1 MTKRTVLISLRLMFG
16 LLALAALGKQF
27 SIQLQHGFS
36 ILNFWSYFTNLANLF
51 ASVVLILGAYQLFF
65 RREPSASEGLIRGA
79 AAVNMGVVGIV
90 FTILLRDVDLGHLL
104 PWVNTVLHYVM
115 PVAVLLDW
123 LLQPPQTK
131 LGGRPLLLWQVFPL
145 LYLTYVLLRGSMVGW
160 YPYPFLDFARI
171 GVPAVAAYVLGIVV
185 VFLFV
190 SWLLLKWEI
199 GTFRITGKPPIP

>member
-1 MTKRTVLISLRLMFG
+1 MTKRAVLISLRLMFG
-16 LLALAALGKQF
+16 LLALMALGKQF
-27 SIQLQHGFS
+27 SIQLQQGFS

-51 ASVVLILGAYQLFF
+51 ASVVLILGAYQLFL
-65 RREPSASEGLIRGA
+65 RREPSVSEGLIRGA

-104 PWVNTVLHYVM
+104 PWVNTMLHYVM

-123 LLQPPQTK
+123 LLQPPRTK

-160 YPYPFLDFARI
+160 YPYPFLDSAKI

-190 SWLLLKWEI
+190 SWSLLKW
-199 GTFRITGKPPIP
+199 GNRHS